1 MWIVVRSRQAD
12 YNRPWRLEILQS
24 TGLSRMKITTI
35 PHLYRNVNRW
45 GEILTVLSKYGLADW
60 LSQFDLNFAKGWFK
74 DRDGHLL
81 ARQSR
86 ETRIRLALVELGPT
100 FIKLGQIL
108 STRPDIVGVP
118 FAHELARLQSD
129 VEATNA
135 KTVHETIESEL
146 RQPIDEL
153 FDDFEDQPL
162 ASASIG
168 QVHRARLK
176 NGQLVVVKVQHA
188 HIERKVRVDL
198 DILAGLAQ
206 LAAKIPEF
214 VNYRPR
220 ATVAEF
226 QRILVRELNFGR
238 EERNMLQFIHDFKD
252 NPTIKIPQ
260 PYGDFCTARV
270 LTMELIEGTKLSDR
284 EAIVAAGLDMDEL
297 ARRGAELYLEM
308 IFTHGFYHADPHPGN
323 MLLLEGNVFGLLDFG
338 MVGRLEE
345 SLREDIENMLLAIVN
360 SDDAALTAA
369 ITRLGDVPG
378 NLDEGMLRMDI
389 SEFVSHYGNQPLN
402 QLDLS
407 GLLNEMMEIIRR
419 YHIMLPAQI
428 GMLLKTLVML
438 EGTAREISPEFS
450 LIEVMEPFQKE
461 VLQRRLSPKRRLRK
475 VRKVMMEVE
484 QLIETLPG
492 RMNKILAQIQSGRF
506 DVHLKHRGLEPSVN
520 RLVLGMLASALFLGS
535 ALLLSQDILL
545 LRILGG
551 LGSAISLL
559 LGLRLLR
566 AINKSGNLER
576 SDDFEQD

>member
-1 MWIVVRSRQAD
+1 
-12 YNRPWRLEILQS
+12 
-24 TGLSRMKITTI
+24 MKITTI

-129 VEATNA
+129 VEATSA

-188 HIERKVRVDL
+188 QIERKVRVDL

-284 EAIVAAGLDMDEL
+284 EAIVAAGLDMGEL

-535 ALLLSQDILL
+535 ALLLSQNILL

>member
-1 MWIVVRSRQAD
+1 
-12 YNRPWRLEILQS
+12 
-24 TGLSRMKITTI
+24 
-35 PHLYRNVNRW
+35 
-45 GEILTVLSKYGLADW
+45 
-60 LSQFDLNFAKGWFK
+60 
-74 DRDGHLL
+74 
-81 ARQSR
+81 
-86 ETRIRLALVELGPT
+86 
-100 FIKLGQIL
+100 
-108 STRPDIVGVP
+108 
-118 FAHELARLQSD
+118 
-129 VEATNA
+129 
-135 KTVHETIESEL
+135 
-146 RQPIDEL
+146 
-153 FDDFEDQPL
+153 
-162 ASASIG
+162 
-168 QVHRARLK
+168 
-176 NGQLVVVKVQHA
+176 
-188 HIERKVRVDL
+188 
-198 DILAGLAQ
+198 
-206 LAAKIPEF
+206 
-214 VNYRPR
+214 
-220 ATVAEF
+220 
-226 QRILVRELNFGR
+226 
-238 EERNMLQFIHDFKD
+238 
-252 NPTIKIPQ
+252 
-260 PYGDFCTARV
+260 
-270 LTMELIEGTKLSDR
+270 
-284 EAIVAAGLDMDEL
+284 
-297 ARRGAELYLEM
+297 
-308 IFTHGFYHADPHPGN
+308 

-369 ITRLGDVPG
+369 ITQLGDVPG

-551 LGSAISLL
+551 LGSATSLL